1 MEGTYFRSMTRPS
14 LFNSKDSEIKIKF
27 VKSFQKKCL
36 TDSMIPA
43 IPENISIVAL
53 CFVQYSNGRLADVEK
68 IRKAT

>member
-1 MEGTYFRSMTRPS
+1 MEGTDFRSMTRPW

-27 VKSFQKKCL
+27 VKSFQKQCL

-43 IPENISIVAL
+43 IPENISVVAL
-53 CFVQYSNGRLADVEK
+53 CYVQYSNGRLTDVEK